1 MKSNCT
7 CSNTS
12 DSTTYMSADKQGLS
26 DMPASFEGNL
36 SEWKYLGAHNC
47 LSCCWTASEC
57 QTDTSKNFAQA
68 NEIGSEI
75 YEFIHNKSCKEPIYS
90 PAV

>member
-12 DSTTYMSADKQGLS
+12 DSTTSMLTDKQGLS